1 MTTVGSR
8 SDGLAD
14 RAATCFRDY
23 RDGDDLAMSRLVDAV
38 TPVMWRTARG
48 AGLDNGNAED
58 VVQEV
63 WLALY
68 RQADRIADCQAV
80 LQWLLVST
88 RRRAWAEARRS
99 AKVQPDDQPA
109 DDGPSRVAPPDNEP
123 EATVL
128 RSDSE
133 RTLWRHF
140 GLLSARC
147 QMLLKV
153 IATGDH
159 PDYAGLAAAMG
170 VSVGSIGP
178 TRGRCLAKLRASL
191 EADRTWEGVR

>member
-1 MTTVGSR
+1 MTAVGSR
-8 SDGLAD
+8 RDGLAD
-14 RAATCFRDY
+14 RAASCFRDY
-23 RDGDDLAMSRLVDAV
+23 RAGDDLAMSRLVDAV
-38 TPVMWRTARG
+38 TPVLWHAARA
-48 AGLDNGNAED
+48 AGLDTGAAEE

-63 WLALY
+63 WLTLY
-68 RQADRIADCQAV
+68 RQADRIADAQAV

-99 AKVQPDDQPA
+99 GRVQVEDERHTE
-109 DDGPSRVAPPDNEP
+109 RVAPAEDGP

-140 GLLSARC
+140 QQLTPRC
-147 QMLLKV
+147 QELLRIV
-153 IATGDH
+153 ATGDR
-159 PDYAGLAAAMG
+159 PDYAGLAAVMG

-178 TRGRCLAKLRASL
+178 TRGRCLAKLRAAL
-191 EADRTWEGVR
+191 EGDRDWEGTR

>member
-8 SDGLAD
+8 RDGLAD
-14 RAATCFRDY
+14 RAAGCFRDY
-23 RDGDDLAMSRLVDAV
+23 RAGDDLAMARLVDAV
-38 TPVMWRTARG
+38 TPVMWHTARA
-48 AGLDNGNAED
+48 AGLDKCAAED

-63 WLALY
+63 WLTLY
-68 RQADRIADCQAV
+68 RQAERITDCQAV

-99 AKVQPDDQPA
+99 GRVRVEEA
-109 DDGPSRVAPPDNEP
+109 PSDAQHDRVATADSGP

-128 RSDSE
+128 RSDADT
-133 RTLWRHF
+133 TLWRHF
-140 GLLSARC
+140 RSLSPRC
-147 QMLLKV
+147 QSLLRV
-153 IATGDH
+153 VATGDR
-159 PDYAGLAAAMG
+159 PDYAGLAAALG

-191 EADRTWEGVR
+191 EADHSWEGAR

>member
-8 SDGLAD
+8 KDGLAD
-14 RAATCFRDY
+14 RAACCFRDY
-23 RDGDDLAMSRLVDAV
+23 RAGDDLAMARLVDSV
-38 TPVMWRTARG
+38 TPVMWHTARA
-48 AGLDNGNAED
+48 AGLDKCAAED

-63 WLALY
+63 WLTLY
-68 RQADRIADCQAV
+68 RQAERIADCQAV

-99 AKVQPDDQPA
+99 GRVRAEEPQPETQHDRSA
-109 DDGPSRVAPPDNEP
+109 AVDDGP

-128 RSDSE
+128 RSDSD
-133 RTLWRHF
+133 TMLWRHF
-140 GLLSARC
+140 RLLSPRC
-147 QMLLKV
+147 QALLRIV
-153 IATGDH
+153 ATGDR
-159 PDYAGLAAAMG
+159 PDYAGLAAALG

-191 EADRTWEGVR
+191 ETDRSWEGVR